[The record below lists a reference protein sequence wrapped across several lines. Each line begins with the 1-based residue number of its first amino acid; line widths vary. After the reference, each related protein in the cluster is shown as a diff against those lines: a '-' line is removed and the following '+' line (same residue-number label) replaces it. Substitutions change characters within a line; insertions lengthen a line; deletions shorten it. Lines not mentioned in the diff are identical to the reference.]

1 MTNTLTKDQVK
12 QFLTARKKSANLTAT
27 GVLLCILSSAPL
39 LALISFAKLGSSTPS
54 VDTMTALGVI
64 ILLIIVAT
72 GVAFFIASNRYIK
85 IYEKLEY
92 ENCTLDEETTKQV
105 EAEKEQYAS
114 TYTAMTITAT
124 VLCIISTIPIL
135 CGTFFTQHLSGNQID
150 SLMTGSVAITLI
162 LIAIGVFF
170 FVKANTIEDGYD
182 ILLQVKDYTPQNKL
196 GRKKMRKYATI
207 YWLIMTAIYLGYSFS
222 TENWEHSWIV
232 WPISGIT
239 YGILEKIFSM
249 KSDDVAS
256 D

>member
-1 MTNTLTKDQVK
+1 
-12 QFLTARKKSANLTAT
+12 
-27 GVLLCILSSAPL
+27 
-39 LALISFAKLGSSTPS
+39 
-54 VDTMTALGVI
+54 MTALGVI

-92 ENCTLDEETTKQV
+92 KNCTLDEETTKQV

-124 VLCIISTIPIL
+124 VLCIISAIPIL
-135 CGTFFTQHLSGNQID
+135 CGAFFTQHLSGNQID

-170 FVKANTIEDGYD
+170 FVKTNTIEDGYD

-196 GRKKMRKYATI
+196 DRLAYLRNYLRHFRKNLQYEKRRRRLRLEI
-207 YWLIMTAIYLGYSFS
+207 I
-222 TENWEHSWIV
+222 EH
-232 WPISGIT
+232 
-239 YGILEKIFSM
+239 
-249 KSDDVAS
+249 
-256 D
+256 

>member
-1 MTNTLTKDQVK
+1 
-12 QFLTARKKSANLTAT
+12 
-27 GVLLCILSSAPL
+27 
-39 LALISFAKLGSSTPS
+39 
-54 VDTMTALGVI
+54 MTALGVI

-92 ENCTLDEETTKQV
+92 ENCTLDVETTKQV

-124 VLCIISTIPIL
+124 VLCIISAIPIL
-135 CGTFFTQHLSGNQID
+135 CGAFFTQHLSGNQID

-170 FVKANTIEDGYD
+170 FVKTNTIEDGYD

-196 GRKKMRKYATI
+196 GRKKMCKYATI

-239 YGILEKIFSM
+239 YSILEKIFSM
-249 KSDDVAS
+249 KSDGVAS

>member
-1 MTNTLTKDQVK
+1 
-12 QFLTARKKSANLTAT
+12 
-27 GVLLCILSSAPL
+27 
-39 LALISFAKLGSSTPS
+39 
-54 VDTMTALGVI
+54 MTALGVI

-92 ENCTLDEETTKQV
+92 KNCTLDEETTKQV

-124 VLCIISTIPIL
+124 VLCIISAIPIL
-135 CGTFFTQHLSGNQID
+135 CGAFFTQHLSGNQID

-170 FVKANTIEDGYD
+170 FVKTNTIEDGYD

-222 TENWEHSWIV
+222 TENWEHSRIV

-239 YGILEKIFSM
+239 YGILEKS
-249 KSDDVAS
+249 SV
-256 D
+256 

>member
-1 MTNTLTKDQVK
+1 
-12 QFLTARKKSANLTAT
+12 
-27 GVLLCILSSAPL
+27 
-39 LALISFAKLGSSTPS
+39 
-54 VDTMTALGVI
+54 MTALGVI

-124 VLCIISTIPIL
+124 VLCIISAIPIL
-135 CGTFFTQHLSGNQID
+135 CGAFFTQHLSGNQID

-170 FVKANTIEDGYD
+170 FVKTNTIEDGYD

-222 TENWEHSWIV
+222 TENWEHS
-232 WPISGIT
+232 
-239 YGILEKIFSM
+239 
-249 KSDDVAS
+249 
-256 D
+256 

>member
-1 MTNTLTKDQVK
+1 
-12 QFLTARKKSANLTAT
+12 
-27 GVLLCILSSAPL
+27 
-39 LALISFAKLGSSTPS
+39 
-54 VDTMTALGVI
+54 MTALGVI

-124 VLCIISTIPIL
+124 VLCIISAIPIL

-162 LIAIGVFF
+162 LMKNARKSPYFNAGMDR
-170 FVKANTIEDGYD
+170 A
-182 ILLQVKDYTPQNKL
+182 KL
-196 GRKKMRKYATI
+196 T
-207 YWLIMTAIYLGYSFS
+207 
-222 TENWEHSWIV
+222 
-232 WPISGIT
+232 
-239 YGILEKIFSM
+239 
-249 KSDDVAS
+249 
-256 D
+256 

>member
-1 MTNTLTKDQVK
+1 
-12 QFLTARKKSANLTAT
+12 
-27 GVLLCILSSAPL
+27 
-39 LALISFAKLGSSTPS
+39 
-54 VDTMTALGVI
+54 MTALGVI

-92 ENCTLDEETTKQV
+92 KNCTLDEETTKQV

-124 VLCIISTIPIL
+124 VLCIISAIPIL
-135 CGTFFTQHLSGNQID
+135 CGAFFTQHLSGNQID

-170 FVKANTIEDGYD
+170 FVKTNTIEDGYD

-239 YGILEKIFSM
+239 YSILEKIFSM
-249 KSDDVAS
+249 KSDGVAS

>member
-1 MTNTLTKDQVK
+1 
-12 QFLTARKKSANLTAT
+12 
-27 GVLLCILSSAPL
+27 
-39 LALISFAKLGSSTPS
+39 
-54 VDTMTALGVI
+54 MTALDVI

-124 VLCIISTIPIL
+124 VLCIISAIPIL
-135 CGTFFTQHLSGNQID
+135 CGAFFTQHLSGNQID

-170 FVKANTIEDGYD
+170 FVKTNTIEDGYD
-182 ILLQVKDYTPQNKL
+182 IFFKL
-196 GRKKMRKYATI
+196 KTTRRKT
-207 YWLIMTAIYLGYSFS
+207 
-222 TENWEHSWIV
+222 SWIV

-239 YGILEKIFSM
+239 YSILEKIFSM
-249 KSDDVAS
+249 KSDGVAS